1 MQNDASPYFTPLF
14 GRSAAERENI
24 FLKRKMILHSDDII
38 CSHYRCR
45 TIISEGDYMTKL
57 KRAFAAVLCII
68 VMLSAFSVGAYAADD
83 SRWVGAWS
91 TTPVE
96 AVVESN
102 GVKLSD
108 FLMNSTVRIILK
120 PTLSGTRVRF
130 KISNRFGNTAIKI
143 NGINVARAVGDDSNE
158 ILTET
163 IIPLKVRGAESFS
176 VAAGEYA
183 YTDPVDMKVDALETI
198 AVTYYVSAYQQM
210 RTEGFI
216 GAKAYITTGNKL
228 TEKTL
233 SNSVL
238 AKNEISGLAYNTI
251 PYLINMDVWA
261 SGAESI
267 VFIGDSTLANDIP
280 ALVAQKLVG
289 SGIKNIGVLQQAVA
303 GNRLLYDGVG
313 LIGNIYGPA
322 TVDRFADDAIKQK
335 GVSKIFVKVG
345 VNDILHPRT
354 KSMKGKAPEASV
366 EDIINGYKKL
376 VHDAHKNGIQ
386 IYFFEITPWKGY
398 TRELL
403 TSGVD
408 LAWDEETQSVCDE
421 VNEWIKSNKEADGY
435 IDLSVLRDESDI
447 FKLKD
452 AFTIDG
458 AHFAT
463 EGQIEAVDAIPEKFL
478 GDFKEALTPLKTLIY
493 GNNIPSWGE
502 KNDKPENPA
511 NSVTP
516 AVKDETK
523 PSEKPSQNTEETSEE
538 DTTQS
543 AGEVVNI
550 NHNPGVA
557 DGISNMQV
565 GTAVKG
571 NSNSSLKTL
580 LFVISGILFLL
591 ALTAGVIAAVFIASK
606 KRGKKTAK

>member
-14 GRSAAERENI
+14 GLSAAERENI
-24 FLKRKMILHSDDII
+24 FLKRKIILHSDDII

-45 TIISEGDYMTKL
+45 TIISEGGYMTKL

-216 GAKAYITTGNKL
+216 GAKAYITTGNKI

-289 SGIKNIGVLQQAVA
+289 SGVKNIGVLQQAVA

-523 PSEKPSQNTEETSEE
+523 PSEKPSQNTEETSEA

-580 LFVISGILFLL
+580 LFVISGILLLL

>member
-163 IIPLKVRGAESFS
+163 LIPLKVRGAESFS

-210 RTEGFI
+210 CTEGFI

-289 SGIKNIGVLQQAVA
+289 SGVKNIGVLQQAVA

-523 PSEKPSQNTEETSEE
+523 PSEKLPQNAEEISEE
-538 DTTQS
+538 STTQS

-580 LFVISGILFLL
+580 LFVISGILLLL

-606 KRGKKTAK
+606 KRGKKAAK

>member
-289 SGIKNIGVLQQAVA
+289 SGVKNIGVLQQAVA

-550 NHNPGVA
+550 NHNPGAA

-580 LFVISGILFLL
+580 LFVISGILLLL

-606 KRGKKTAK
+606 KRGKKAAK

>member
-183 YTDPVDMKVDALETI
+183 YTDPVDMKVEALETI

-289 SGIKNIGVLQQAVA
+289 SGVKNIGVLQQAVA

-543 AGEVVNI
+543 AGEVVNV
-550 NHNPGVA
+550 NHNPGAA

-580 LFVISGILFLL
+580 LFVISGILLLL

-606 KRGKKTAK
+606 KRGKKAAK

>member
-580 LFVISGILFLL
+580 LFVISGILLLL

>member
-1 MQNDASPYFTPLF
+1 
-14 GRSAAERENI
+14 
-24 FLKRKMILHSDDII
+24 
-38 CSHYRCR
+38 
-45 TIISEGDYMTKL
+45 MTKL

-163 IIPLKVRGAESFS
+163 LIPLKVRGAESFS

-322 TVDRFADDAIKQK
+322 TVDRFNDDAIKQK

-463 EGQIEAVDAIPEKFL
+463 EGQIEAVDAIPEKYL
-478 GDFKEALTPLKTLIY
+478 GDFKKTLTPLKTLIY

-502 KNDKPENPA
+502 KTDKPENPA

-523 PSEKPSQNTEETSEE
+523 PSEKLPQNAEETSEE

-571 NSNSSLKTL
+571 SSNSSLKTL
-580 LFVISGILFLL
+580 LVVISVILLLL

-606 KRGKKTAK
+606 KRGKKAAK

>member
-1 MQNDASPYFTPLF
+1 MQNGASPYFTPFF

-24 FLKRKMILHSDDII
+24 FLKGKMILHSDDII

-108 FLMNSTVRIILK
+108 FLMNSTVRIIIK

-183 YTDPVDMKVDALETI
+183 YTDPVDMKVEALEAI

-210 RTEGFI
+210 RTEGFV
-216 GAKAYITTGNKL
+216 GAKSYITTGNKL
-228 TEKTL
+228 TEKAL
-233 SNSVL
+233 SNSVP

-261 SGAESI
+261 SDAESI

-289 SGIKNIGVLQQAVA
+289 SGVKNIGVLQQAVA

-322 TVDRFADDAIKQK
+322 TVDRFEDDAIKQK

-421 VNEWIKSNKEADGY
+421 VNEWIRSNKEADGY

-452 AFTIDG
+452 NFTIDG
-458 AHFAT
+458 AHFAV

-478 GDFKEALTPLKTLIY
+478 GDFKKTLTPLKTLVY

-502 KNDKPENPA
+502 KTEKPETPA
-511 NSVTP
+511 DSLTP

-523 PSEKPSQNTEETSEE
+523 PSKKPSQNAEKTSEE
-538 DTTQS
+538 STTQS
-543 AGEVVNI
+543 AGDVINV
-550 NHNPGVA
+550 NHNPGA
-557 DGISNMQV
+557 AGGISNMQV
-565 GTAVKG
+565 GTTVKG
-571 NSNSSLKTL
+571 NGNSSLKTL
-580 LFVISGILFLL
+580 LVVISVILLLL
-591 ALTAGVIAAVFIASK
+591 AITAGVIAAVFIASK

>member
-1 MQNDASPYFTPLF
+1 
-14 GRSAAERENI
+14 
-24 FLKRKMILHSDDII
+24 
-38 CSHYRCR
+38 
-45 TIISEGDYMTKL
+45 MTKL

-233 SNSVL
+233 SNSVP

-261 SGAESI
+261 SDAESI

-478 GDFKEALTPLKTLIY
+478 GDFKEALTPLKTLVY

-502 KNDKPENPA
+502 KTEKPETPA
-511 NSVTP
+511 DSLTP

-523 PSEKPSQNTEETSEE
+523 PSKKPSQNAEKISEE
-538 DTTQS
+538 STTQS
-543 AGEVVNI
+543 AGDVINV
-550 NHNPGVA
+550 NHNPGA
-557 DGISNMQV
+557 AGGISNMQV

-571 NSNSSLKTL
+571 NSDSSLKTL
-580 LFVISGILFLL
+580 LVVISVILLLL
-591 ALTAGVIAAVFIASK
+591 AITAGVIAAVFIASK

>member
-1 MQNDASPYFTPLF
+1 M
-14 GRSAAERENI
+14 
-24 FLKRKMILHSDDII
+24 
-38 CSHYRCR
+38 
-45 TIISEGDYMTKL
+45 
-57 KRAFAAVLCII
+57 
-68 VMLSAFSVGAYAADD
+68 
-83 SRWVGAWS
+83 
-91 TTPVE
+91 
-96 AVVESN
+96 
-102 GVKLSD
+102 
-108 FLMNSTVRIILK
+108 
-120 PTLSGTRVRF
+120 
-130 KISNRFGNTAIKI
+130 
-143 NGINVARAVGDDSNE
+143 
-158 ILTET
+158 
-163 IIPLKVRGAESFS
+163 
-176 VAAGEYA
+176 AAGEYA
-183 YTDPVDMKVDALETI
+183 YTDPVDMKVEALEAI

-210 RTEGFI
+210 RTEGFV
-216 GAKAYITTGNKL
+216 GAKSYITTGNKL

-233 SNSVL
+233 SNSVPV
-238 AKNEISGLAYNTI
+238 KNEISGLAYNTI

-261 SGAESI
+261 SDAESI

-354 KSMKGKAPEASV
+354 KSMKGKAPESSV

-421 VNEWIKSNKEADGY
+421 VNEWIRSNKEADGY

-452 AFTIDG
+452 NFTIDG
-458 AHFAT
+458 AHFAI

-478 GDFKEALTPLKTLIY
+478 GDFKKTLTPLKTLIY
-493 GNNIPSWGE
+493 GNNIPSLGE
-502 KNDKPENPA
+502 KAEKPETPA
-511 NSVTP
+511 DSLTP

-523 PSEKPSQNTEETSEE
+523 PSKKPSQNAEKTS
-538 DTTQS
+538 
-543 AGEVVNI
+543 V
-550 NHNPGVA
+550 
-557 DGISNMQV
+557 
-565 GTAVKG
+565 TATPKTNWKKPSPICPKKRWSRRYTV
-571 NSNSSLKTL
+571 SLTNSSKL
-580 LFVISGILFLL
+580 S
-591 ALTAGVIAAVFIASK
+591 ASWY
-606 KRGKKTAK
+606 

>member
-1 MQNDASPYFTPLF
+1 
-14 GRSAAERENI
+14 
-24 FLKRKMILHSDDII
+24 
-38 CSHYRCR
+38 
-45 TIISEGDYMTKL
+45 MTKL

-183 YTDPVDMKVDALETI
+183 YTDPVDMKVEALETI

-228 TEKTL
+228 TERTL

-289 SGIKNIGVLQQAVA
+289 SGVKNIGVLQQAVA

-557 DGISNMQV
+557 DAISNMQV

-580 LFVISGILFLL
+580 LVVISVILLLL